1 MRIVLVC
8 LLVALSVLSAC
19 KTADKPNAGF
29 KHLSKDHK
37 LIAVMPVEFV
47 MDGKQPK
54 RLGKEQIEKLQNA
67 QGLALQQMLQMAIV
81 NRIQLR
87 KKPKIGVIDLEN
99 VNKKIRENGMSIS
112 AVTSADA
119 GKIAKMVNA
128 DAVVTMKVTSTRYM
142 SNLASYGIDVGTD
155 ILEVLKKFYG
165 LKNLLNVPII
175 NNVEIPDDENQHLN
189 RTNQI
194 TVSIKIIQAKDG
206 TVIWNELLN
215 FDTNWDHSYED
226 EIRNA
231 VEKAVM
237 QFPYR

>member
-1 MRIVLVC
+1 
-8 LLVALSVLSAC
+8 
-19 KTADKPNAGF
+19 
-29 KHLSKDHK
+29 
-37 LIAVMPVEFV
+37 
-47 MDGKQPK
+47 
-54 RLGKEQIEKLQNA
+54 
-67 QGLALQQMLQMAIV
+67 MAIV
-81 NRIQLR
+81 NGIQLR
-87 KKPKIGVIDLEN
+87 KKPKVGVIDLEN
-99 VNKKIRENGMSIS
+99 VNKKIVENGLSIS
-112 AVTSADA
+112 AVSSADA

-155 ILEVLKKFYG
+155 IFEVLKKFYG

-194 TVSIKIIQAKDG
+194 TVSIKIIQSKDG

-215 FDTNWDHSYED
+215 FDTNWDHSYDD

-231 VEKAVM
+231 VEKTVL